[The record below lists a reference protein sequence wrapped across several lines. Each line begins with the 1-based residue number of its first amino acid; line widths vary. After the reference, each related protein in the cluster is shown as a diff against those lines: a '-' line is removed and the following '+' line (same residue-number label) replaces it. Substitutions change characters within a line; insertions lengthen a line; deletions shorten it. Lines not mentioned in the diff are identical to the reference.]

1 AQVIPTKFKALSA
14 ARICLAAIQKF
25 EFPQLPS
32 VERAGPMRCRTSI
45 FIGLFFFMRQERK
58 DMNYSREH
66 TTLNERILL
75 ARLDEQAPASTDTL
89 RIPAGSTWIHLQSTA
104 DKLRNC
110 GLGEQSIYQG
120 LRDFLAEYSILHFIK
135 RHGPLT

>member
-1 AQVIPTKFKALSA
+1 
-14 ARICLAAIQKF
+14 
-25 EFPQLPS
+25 
-32 VERAGPMRCRTSI
+32 
-45 FIGLFFFMRQERK
+45 
-58 DMNYSREH
+58 MNYSREH

-135 RHGPLT
+135 RHGPLTKSRLKVLVNTTTFDIAWGNLLKSGFVEIAGITAKGTEKFGLVVRA